1 MHVLCALEFERS
13 ALSALARR
21 RGWTVHCCGPR
32 SAGVERW
39 AGSADAPP
47 EGATVVLAGVA
58 GATSPIEAGR
68 AVAVGHVIDAHGGE
82 WTPPVGASAP
92 RPARCLSVDQ
102 VLTSTEAKD
111 RAARNHGADLVDM
124 EAAAFARVASARRWQ
139 WGVVRGI
146 SDTVDETLP
155 EGIGDWVD
163 DRGRLRI
170 WAVVRA
176 IIARPVLLVRLRSL
190 RARSVAAMRAVAAA
204 LESMPAGGAE

>member
-1 MHVLCALEFERS
+1 
-13 ALSALARR
+13 
-21 RGWTVHCCGPR
+21 
-32 SAGVERW
+32 
-39 AGSADAPP
+39 
-47 EGATVVLAGVA
+47 
-58 GATSPIEAGR
+58 
-68 AVAVGHVIDAHGGE
+68 
-82 WTPPVGASAP
+82 
-92 RPARCLSVDQ
+92 
-102 VLTSTEAKD
+102 
-111 RAARNHGADLVDM
+111 M
-124 EAAAFARVASARRWQ
+124 ESAAFARVASARRWK
-139 WGVVRGI
+139 WAVVRGI